1 MKANHLSVI
10 APATARGSGEA
21 HKKIMGHKP
30 YLADDRYLS
39 NWRQGMFRFVIA
51 LFLLA
56 AAQQAN
62 AAECGSTA
70 NRAGCVGPNGAASYN
85 KNTGA
90 VHSAQPYHS
99 NEVAPGKSVEG
110 RYGNSATKAM
120 EPGCA
125 FVNGKRVCN

>member
-1 MKANHLSVI
+1 MSRVI
-10 APATARGSGEA
+10 
-21 HKKIMGHKP
+21 
-30 YLADDRYLS
+30 
-39 NWRQGMFRFVIA
+39 IA
-51 LFLLA
+51 LLLLLA
-56 AAQQAN
+56 AQDAN

-85 KNTGA
+85 KNTGQ

-99 NEVAPGKSVEG
+99 NEVAPGTSVHG
-110 RYGNSATKAM
+110 AGGNSATKAM

>member
-1 MKANHLSVI
+1 MS
-10 APATARGSGEA
+10 
-21 HKKIMGHKP
+21 
-30 YLADDRYLS
+30 
-39 NWRQGMFRFVIA
+39 RFIVA
-51 LFLLA
+51 LFLLL

-70 NRAGCVGPNGAASYN
+70 NRAGCVGANGAATYN

-90 VHSAQPYHS
+90 VRTAQPYHS
-99 NEVAPGKSVEG
+99 NQIAPGTNVQGE
-110 RYGNSATKAM
+110 RGNSATKAV